1 MTDDKPYFID
11 GIDLDRSNEEFN
23 IALDLAM
30 NTHYSMYITGRAGT
44 GKSTFLKYLD
54 KIAGKNIVKLAPTGV
69 AAINAGGQTLHSF
82 FKIRPSVYTPDD
94 PRLKSRKEQTEEG
107 PNISDYFHYNLK
119 RLKMIRGIET
129 IVIDEISMVRCD
141 TLDVIDKL
149 LRFYRMKPE
158 PFGGVQMI
166 FIGDVFQ
173 LAPVA
178 KDEEWEILREYYD
191 SEFFFD
197 AKVMKYI
204 KLAKIELQKI
214 YRQKDSQFIDL
225 LNKVR
230 LNRLEEEDYI
240 LLNSKVNRSLIPTA
254 IDDNYIVLT
263 TTNAKAAS
271 INETR
276 LQQLTTPLITYKAD
290 VTGEFNENDMPT
302 DAELSLRVGSQV
314 IFVKNDHTGR
324 YYNGQIGTIVDLE
337 NDIIH
342 VSVLNKNGDK
352 ITIDIERELWHNVK
366 YAKAGKQI
374 KEHVL
379 GTFTQFPVKLAW
391 AITVHKSQGLTF
403 DKVVADIGRSF
414 APGQVYV
421 ALSRCTSLEGLI
433 LMNPIYSNAILSD
446 RRVVEH
452 AANNYD
458 TELIMAVR
466 EIEKKNPMWQEEDD
480 IRRLPYYLSEK
491 FGSFEN
497 YEIDLSIY
505 SDN

>member
-107 PNISDYFHYNLK
+107 PNITDYFHYNLK
-119 RLKMIRGIET
+119 RLKMLRGIET

-191 SEFFFD
+191 SEYFFD
-197 AKVMKYI
+197 AKVMKYM

-230 LNRLEEEDYI
+230 LNRLEHSGYHAQDY
-240 LLNSKVNRSLIPTA
+240 LFCAVANTTA
-254 IDDNYIVLT
+254 
-263 TTNAKAAS
+263 
-271 INETR
+271 
-276 LQQLTTPLITYKAD
+276 Q
-290 VTGEFNENDMPT
+290 
-302 DAELSLRVGSQV
+302 
-314 IFVKNDHTGR
+314 
-324 YYNGQIGTIVDLE
+324 
-337 NDIIH
+337 
-342 VSVLNKNGDK
+342 
-352 ITIDIERELWHNVK
+352 
-366 YAKAGKQI
+366 
-374 KEHVL
+374 
-379 GTFTQFPVKLAW
+379 
-391 AITVHKSQGLTF
+391 QGLAYHCRYSSGSGII
-403 DKVVADIGRSF
+403 DEVVC
-414 APGQVYV
+414 P
-421 ALSRCTSLEGLI
+421 
-433 LMNPIYSNAILSD
+433 
-446 RRVVEH
+446 
-452 AANNYD
+452 
-458 TELIMAVR
+458 
-466 EIEKKNPMWQEEDD
+466 
-480 IRRLPYYLSEK
+480 
-491 FGSFEN
+491 
-497 YEIDLSIY
+497 
-505 SDN
+505 